1 MTARII
7 GQIRRRWAL
16 CAGLLGLSLL
26 LVGAGRMNGEIKGR
40 QAAMQEIKGEC
51 QAAAESMSQAVPL
64 ESRKGWEAVAA
75 SNPSLLI
82 KASHG
87 ELRRLAAR

>member
-7 GQIRRRWAL
+7 GQVRRRWAL
-16 CAGLLGLSLL
+16 YAGLLGLSLL
-26 LVGAGRMNGEIKGR
+26 LIGAGRMNGEIKGR
-40 QAAMQEIKGEC
+40 MAAMDELKGEC
-51 QAAAESMSQAVPL
+51 KDAAVSMTQAVPL

-87 ELRRLAAR
+87 ELRRLAAK